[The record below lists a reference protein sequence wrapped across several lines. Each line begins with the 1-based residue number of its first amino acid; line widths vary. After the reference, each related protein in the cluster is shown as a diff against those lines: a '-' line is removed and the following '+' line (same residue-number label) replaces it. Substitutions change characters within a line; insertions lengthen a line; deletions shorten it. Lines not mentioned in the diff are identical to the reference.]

1 MASRLQLQVPCLINE
16 NYENWS
22 LQMKVLFG
30 FHDIWIVVE
39 RAYEKPQNET
49 NAMAN
54 QTFRELRRKDK
65 KVLFFI
71 HQTLDEANF
80 EKVTNAT
87 TSKQAWEI
95 LENAYKGIE
104 NVKKMK
110 ESETIVDYFTRV
122 LSMVNQLKKNGEK
135 LEDVRTVEKILCS
148 VNDKFEH
155 IVVAIEESK
164 DLESMSIDELVGS
177 LKIKL
182 LKMMRIQ
189 VTKVE
194 VEVVGMAMA
203 MTMAMA
209 MVMEDEEDMK
219 KEVKAPMV
227 DKGEQKQQAEDNQ
240 NKEKANFVAKK
251 EKQDSFLLIAYKEDD
266 ANKYDNWYL
275 DMGASNHMYGHKS
288 MFVELDESIE
298 TQVYFD
304 DSSKV
309 SMKDKGKILIHL
321 KNRSY

>member
-1 MASRLQLQVPCLINE
+1 MREMASRLQLQVPCLINE

-104 NVKKMK
+104 NVKK
-110 ESETIVDYFTRV
+110 
-122 LSMVNQLKKNGEK
+122 
-135 LEDVRTVEKILCS
+135 VRLQTL
-148 VNDKFEH
+148 
-155 IVVAIEESK
+155 
-164 DLESMSIDELVGS
+164 
-177 LKIKL
+177 
-182 LKMMRIQ
+182 
-189 VTKVE
+189 
-194 VEVVGMAMA
+194 
-203 MTMAMA
+203 
-209 MVMEDEEDMK
+209 
-219 KEVKAPMV
+219 
-227 DKGEQKQQAEDNQ
+227 
-240 NKEKANFVAKK
+240 
-251 EKQDSFLLIAYKEDD
+251 
-266 ANKYDNWYL
+266 
-275 DMGASNHMYGHKS
+275 
-288 MFVELDESIE
+288 
-298 TQVYFD
+298 
-304 DSSKV
+304 
-309 SMKDKGKILIHL
+309 
-321 KNRSY
+321 